1 MLKVAQQHTAVLIF
15 ANSATQELEQKTFVK
30 KPELFEA
37 LTQETLLKVKKTGL
51 PYFHFSEKEQSGN
64 SFGERFV
71 NAIKEVYEK
80 GYDNIIAIGNDSPQL
95 KTAHIYKAYRQLQ
108 LGKTVLGP
116 SFDGGFYLLGLH
128 RSNFNAP
135 LFERLPWQRFGLLD
149 RISQIFK
156 TSDSPIF
163 RLPVFQDI
171 DAAKDVIVLLNFTKK
186 LTSKIQTV
194 LNNLF
199 FNCSVFVIDKEQL
212 YRYNYSFS
220 FYNKGSPIATA

>member
-1 MLKVAQQHTAVLIF
+1 MLEVSQQHTAVLIF

-51 PYFHFSEKEQSGN
+51 PYFHFTEKEQSGTT
-64 SFGERFV
+64 FGERFV
-71 NAIKEVYEK
+71 NAIEAVYEK
-80 GYDNIIAIGNDSPQL
+80 GYENVIAIGNDSPQL
-95 KTAHIYKAYRQLQ
+95 KTSHIHKAYTQLQ

-128 RSNFNAP
+128 RSNFNAT

-156 TSDSPIF
+156 TSESPIF
-163 RLPVFQDI
+163 RLSVFQDI
-171 DAAKDVIVLLNFTKK
+171 DAAKDVVVLLNFIKK
-186 LTSKIQTV
+186 LTSKIQAV
-194 LNNLF
+194 LSNLF
-199 FNCSVFVIDKEQL
+199 FTSSVFVTDKGHF

-220 FYNKGSPIATA
+220 FY